1 MIKQNH
7 AYLFLYA
14 FLLFPLSCFGQT
26 EKGSKLLGGSGSIQF
41 YDPFSISIFP
51 DVGFF
56 VKDNLALGS
65 GIPASFSTD
74 SRTDFVSL
82 GLSPFA
88 RFYLGQTTLR
98 YFLTAEVGYR
108 HTWNT
113 YTFQQD
119 KLQQSYNTW
128 DIRGGAGAVYFITQQ
143 VGLEALLSY
152 GTFRTYVSG
161 ETILNR
167 LNLVVGFQIYLPAKQ

>member
-1 MIKQNH
+1 MVKQNYT
-7 AYLFLYA
+7 YLFLYIGL
-14 FLLFPLSCFGQT
+14 FLPLTCFGQT

-41 YDPFSISIFP
+41 YDPFMINLFP

-56 VKDNLALGS
+56 VADHLALGS
-65 GIPASFSTD
+65 GIPVSFSTD
-74 SRTDFVSL
+74 SRTDYVSL

-88 RFYLGQTTLR
+88 RYYLGQSTLR
-98 YFLTAEVGYR
+98 YFLATEVGYR

-113 YTFQQD
+113 FTFGQD

-128 DIRGGAGAVYFITQQ
+128 DIRGGVGAVYFITEQI
-143 VGLEALLSY
+143 GLEALLSY

-161 ETILNR
+161 ETIRNR
-167 LNLVVGFQIYLPAKQ
+167 LNLTVGFQIYLPAKQ